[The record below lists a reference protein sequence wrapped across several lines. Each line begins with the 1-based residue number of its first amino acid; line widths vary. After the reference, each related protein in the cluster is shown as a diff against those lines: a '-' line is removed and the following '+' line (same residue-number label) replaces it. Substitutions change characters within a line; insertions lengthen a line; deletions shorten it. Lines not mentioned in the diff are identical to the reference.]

1 MIYLTWLIM
10 DSSFFET
17 SSTFITMSEVYCLTN
32 ATGLLTGACF
42 SFLSSMHQFRAAPES
57 LRRLRARLLSL
68 DSPTKRT
75 SSDTDHLPRSRTA
88 RRFFPVCTCWQLI
101 HCHPIVRPRAYTLA
115 ATVIQSSVPVRTRWQ
130 LMSSNRSPVASLPS
144 NRSPRSSMHVVQE
157 RTLSAARFG

>member
-10 DSSFFET
+10 DSSFLET
-17 SSTFITMSEVYCLTN
+17 SSTVVIMSEVYCLTN
-32 ATGLLTGACF
+32 ATGLLTSACF

-75 SSDTDHLPRSRTA
+75 SSDTNHLPRSRTA

-115 ATVIQSSVPVRTRWQ
+115 ATVIQSFSSCVTPVQSFAAQLHACCTRAHSQ
-130 LMSSNRSPVASLPS
+130 RRSIWIMRSLD
-144 NRSPRSSMHVVQE
+144 
-157 RTLSAARFG
+157 